1 MGNSQLI
8 PKDNQINYEV
18 MQDFVNKPSNIL
30 IINTLPLDNQH
41 VTIKNT
47 LLAREEETIINNVV
61 KIPNKKLLVTIVL
74 YGKNY
79 SDETVIKKF
88 HELKNLGFTQIYVY
102 VGGLFEWLLLSD
114 IYGDEEFPI
123 TSTDNLTPIDLLKF
137 PELNK
142 FEIKWQGIQ
151 EIYH

>member
-47 LLAREEETIINNVV
+47 LLAHEEETIINNVV

-137 PELNK
+137 RP
-142 FEIKWQGIQ
+142 I
-151 EIYH
+151 